1 MTERRVL
8 VQQFVDKYPQFA
20 PGWLLFSRVAES
32 SQERLKAIER
42 GLAANPDRDTKG
54 MLLLNKAMALD
65 GSGDGAAAV
74 ELLRT
79 LSADPESTHATEA
92 LAKAMLEQVSN
103 K

>member
-1 MTERRVL
+1 
-8 VQQFVDKYPQFA
+8 
-20 PGWLLFSRVAES
+20 
-32 SQERLKAIER
+32 
-42 GLAANPDRDTKG
+42 